1 MTTGRSIVIFGAGA
15 VGGYLGAK
23 LMQGGTAGAVT
34 LVGRQAMV
42 EAVRSQG
49 LMLRE
54 AGESGVARPAATS
67 SIADLPACDLV
78 ILTVRAYD
86 VERSLPEV
94 QALLGNGGLLLA
106 MQNGVGSEELLA
118 GALGRDCVL
127 AGALTVSAGMEQPG
141 IVTRYSRQGGVALST
156 MSGAPVPP
164 WITAAFQDSGL
175 PTMVLSDYRSLRWSK
190 LLLNM
195 IGAATTAVLDIDMTA
210 LVNNAALF
218 RVEQLALREAV
229 RVMDAQHI
237 QIVRLPGYPV
247 PRLRLVMQ
255 LPRRLAQRLL
265 GPRIGAAR
273 GGRAPSMRADMAR
286 GQTEVTFLNGAVA
299 EAADR
304 LGIRAPVNAALS
316 TLTLQLVR
324 NPKRRAEF
332 SGRPDALLD
341 YLAGYDQRPTH

>member
-23 LMQGGTAGAVT
+23 LMQGGTAGAVA
-34 LVGRQAMV
+34 LVSRQAMV
-42 EAVRSQG
+42 EAVRSEG
-49 LMLRE
+49 LRLQE
-54 AGESGVARPAATS
+54 AGESTVVRPAATS
-67 SIADLPACDLV
+67 SAGDLPPCDLV

-94 QALLGNGGLLLA
+94 QTLFEHGGLLLA

-118 GALGRDCVL
+118 DALGRDRVL

-141 IVTRYSRQGGVALST
+141 IITRYSTQGGVALST

-164 WITAAFQDSGL
+164 WITAAFQESGL
-175 PTMVLSDYRSLRWSK
+175 PTSVVADYRSLRWSK

-195 IGAATTAVLDIDMTA
+195 IGAASTAILDIDMSA
-210 LVNNAALF
+210 LVNDAALF

-229 RVMDAQHI
+229 RVMDAQRI
-237 QIVRLPGYPV
+237 QTVRLPGYPV
-247 PRLRLVMQ
+247 PLMRLVMQ

-273 GGRAPSMRADMAR
+273 GGRAPTMRADMAR
-286 GQTEVTFLNGAVA
+286 GRTEVTFLNGAVA
-299 EAADR
+299 DAADR
-304 LGIRAPVNAALS
+304 LGIRAPVNTALS
-316 TLTLQLVR
+316 ALTLELVR
-324 NPKRRAEF
+324 NPERREEF
-332 SGRPDALLD
+332 RGRPDALLD
-341 YLAGYDQRPTH
+341 YIVGYHE